1 MDTNHI
7 LLPNS
12 YYEIQNSIMNISLN
26 ILINTTYMKHIYEL
40 GERNRLSLNNY
51 QNNSIFI
58 DNNPYL
64 SYLVLFL
71 SSSYLN
77 VKTPTF
83 WSIRRFG
90 YYRIPFLT
98 SLSTTHINLL
108 FVAIHSTRYYIILLK
123 GLYHNS
129 NKGVND
135 YTSSHGTQ

>member
-58 DNNPYL
+58 DNNPT
-64 SYLVLFL
+64 LFSL

-77 VKTPTF
+77 VKASRLLVNSPF
-83 WSIRRFG
+83 WSFIHFQNNH
-90 YYRIPFLT
+90 IVL
-98 SLSTTHINLL
+98 SLVLI
-108 FVAIHSTRYYIILLK
+108 
-123 GLYHNS
+123 
-129 NKGVND
+129 
-135 YTSSHGTQ
+135 Q